1 MSTETVVKIGA
12 ACLVLFWFL
21 PRVYEP
27 TFIRPDIYDSRRL
40 EHHKR
45 RWFNGDV
52 VTKLE
57 ARHDQELGT
66 WVWMS
71 KARDGSWYR
80 FFVEGPDSFD
90 N

>member
-1 MSTETVVKIGA
+1 MNTETVVKIGLA
-12 ACLVLFWFL
+12 GLVLFWVL

-27 TFIRPDIYDSRRL
+27 TFITPDIYDSRRL

-45 RWFNGDV
+45 RWFNGDE

-57 ARHDQELGT
+57 ARHDQELGS
-66 WVWMS
+66 WVWMT
-71 KARDGSWYR
+71 KDREGRWFR
-80 FFVEGPDSFD
+80 FFVEGPDTFG